1 MSYPRAL
8 TRAVLCM
15 LLSLMLLACEE
26 GGKGAPGSSG
36 PREVVIIKLEPRRE
50 VYTTALAGRIAS
62 FQVAEVRPQVG
73 GILQQRLFTEG
84 ADVKAG
90 QALYQIDPATYE
102 AALDS
107 AQAALMKAEA
117 NVTPARLKAERFREL
132 LAIKAVSKQEYDD
145 AQAAFKQAEAD
156 VAVNR
161 AAVKTARINLEYTKV
176 RSPISGRIGKSAF
189 TPGAL
194 VTANQAQALTS
205 VRQLD
210 PVYVDIT
217 QSSQDLLRL
226 RAQFTN
232 GELRSAAEEAPVRL
246 KLENGAMYP
255 HEGRLQFTDVSV
267 DESTGMVSLRA
278 LFPNPEHILLPG
290 MYVRAVIAEGVDENA
305 LLVPQRALRRD
316 PKGQASVLL
325 VDGGGRVDV
334 RLVDVGR
341 TVGDSW
347 QVLSGLKPGDRVIVE
362 GGQNVRPG
370 MSVKIRGEGKRGSR
384 RGRERAGCPIRGPL
398 GFWRAGCDLTPVP
411 HISPPPTVFE
421 QSITVW

>member
-8 TRAVLCM
+8 TRAAFCM
-15 LLSLMLLACEE
+15 LLSLTLLACEE
-26 GGKGAPGSSG
+26 GGKNAPGSSG
-36 PREVVIIKLEPRRE
+36 PREVAVIRLEPRRE

-205 VRQLD
+205 VRPLD
-210 PVYVDIT
+210 PGYVDIT
-217 QSSQDLLRL
+217 QSSQALLRL
-226 RAQFTN
+226 RAKFAN

-246 KLENGAMYP
+246 KLENGTMYP

-290 MYVRAVIAEGVDENA
+290 MYVRAIIAEGVDENA

-325 VDGGGRVDV
+325 VDGGGKVEV

-347 QVLSGLKPGDRVIVE
+347 QVLSGLKAGDSVIVE

-370 MSVKIRGEGKRGSR
+370 MSVRIRGEG
-384 RGRERAGCPIRGPL
+384 
-398 GFWRAGCDLTPVP
+398 
-411 HISPPPTVFE
+411 
-421 QSITVW
+421 

>member
-84 ADVKAG
+84 SDVKAG

-325 VDGGGRVDV
+325 VDGGGKVEV

-370 MSVKIRGEGKRGSR
+370 MSVKIRGEG
-384 RGRERAGCPIRGPL
+384 
-398 GFWRAGCDLTPVP
+398 
-411 HISPPPTVFE
+411 
-421 QSITVW
+421 

>member
-26 GGKGAPGSSG
+26 GGKGAPSSSG

-325 VDGGGRVDV
+325 VDGGGKVDV

-370 MSVKIRGEGKRGSR
+370 MSVKIRGEG
-384 RGRERAGCPIRGPL
+384 
-398 GFWRAGCDLTPVP
+398 
-411 HISPPPTVFE
+411 
-421 QSITVW
+421 

>member
-132 LAIKAVSKQEYDD
+132 LAIKAVSKQECDG

-325 VDGGGRVDV
+325 VDGGGKVDV

-370 MSVKIRGEGKRGSR
+370 MSVKIRGEG
-384 RGRERAGCPIRGPL
+384 
-398 GFWRAGCDLTPVP
+398 
-411 HISPPPTVFE
+411 
-421 QSITVW
+421 

>member
-325 VDGGGRVDV
+325 EDVVGKVDV

-370 MSVKIRGEGKRGSR
+370 MSVKIRGEG
-384 RGRERAGCPIRGPL
+384 
-398 GFWRAGCDLTPVP
+398 
-411 HISPPPTVFE
+411 
-421 QSITVW
+421 

>member
-161 AAVKTARINLEYTKV
+161 AAVKTARTNLEYTKV

-325 VDGGGRVDV
+325 VDGGGKVDV

-370 MSVKIRGEGKRGSR
+370 MSVKIRGEG
-384 RGRERAGCPIRGPL
+384 
-398 GFWRAGCDLTPVP
+398 
-411 HISPPPTVFE
+411 
-421 QSITVW
+421 

>member
-36 PREVVIIKLEPRRE
+36 PREVVIIKLEPRRK

-325 VDGGGRVDV
+325 VDGGGKVDV

-370 MSVKIRGEGKRGSR
+370 MSVKIRGEG
-384 RGRERAGCPIRGPL
+384 
-398 GFWRAGCDLTPVP
+398 
-411 HISPPPTVFE
+411 
-421 QSITVW
+421 

>member
-15 LLSLMLLACEE
+15 LLSLTLLACEE

-325 VDGGGRVDV
+325 VDGGGKVDV

-347 QVLSGLKPGDRVIVE
+347 QVLSGLKPGDRVSVE

-370 MSVKIRGEGKRGSR
+370 MSVKIRGEG
-384 RGRERAGCPIRGPL
+384 
-398 GFWRAGCDLTPVP
+398 
-411 HISPPPTVFE
+411 
-421 QSITVW
+421 

>member
-156 VAVNR
+156 VAVH

-325 VDGGGRVDV
+325 VDGGGKVDV

-370 MSVKIRGEGKRGSR
+370 MSVKIRGEG
-384 RGRERAGCPIRGPL
+384 
-398 GFWRAGCDLTPVP
+398 
-411 HISPPPTVFE
+411 
-421 QSITVW
+421 

>member
-1 MSYPRAL
+1 MSYRRAL

-370 MSVKIRGEGKRGSR
+370 MSVKIRGEG
-384 RGRERAGCPIRGPL
+384 
-398 GFWRAGCDLTPVP
+398 
-411 HISPPPTVFE
+411 
-421 QSITVW
+421 

>member
-145 AQAAFKQAEAD
+145 AQAAVKQAEAD

-325 VDGGGRVDV
+325 VDGGGKVDV

-370 MSVKIRGEGKRGSR
+370 MSVKIRGEG
-384 RGRERAGCPIRGPL
+384 
-398 GFWRAGCDLTPVP
+398 
-411 HISPPPTVFE
+411 
-421 QSITVW
+421 

>member
-1 MSYPRAL
+1 MSYARAL

-325 VDGGGRVDV
+325 VDGGGKVDV

-370 MSVKIRGEGKRGSR
+370 MSVKIRGEG
-384 RGRERAGCPIRGPL
+384 
-398 GFWRAGCDLTPVP
+398 
-411 HISPPPTVFE
+411 
-421 QSITVW
+421 

>member
-102 AALDS
+102 AASDS

-161 AAVKTARINLEYTKV
+161 AAVKTASINLEYTKV

-325 VDGGGRVDV
+325 VDGGGKVDV

-370 MSVKIRGEGKRGSR
+370 MSVKIRGEG
-384 RGRERAGCPIRGPL
+384 
-398 GFWRAGCDLTPVP
+398 
-411 HISPPPTVFE
+411 
-421 QSITVW
+421 

>member
-176 RSPISGRIGKSAF
+176 RSPISGRIGRSAF

-325 VDGGGRVDV
+325 VDGGGKVDV

-370 MSVKIRGEGKRGSR
+370 MSVKIRGEG
-384 RGRERAGCPIRGPL
+384 
-398 GFWRAGCDLTPVP
+398 
-411 HISPPPTVFE
+411 
-421 QSITVW
+421 

>member
-90 QALYQIDPATYE
+90 QALYQIDPAPYE

-194 VTANQAQALTS
+194 VTANQAQALTY

-278 LFPNPEHILLPG
+278 LFPNPEHILVPG

-325 VDGGGRVDV
+325 VDGGGKVDV

-370 MSVKIRGEGKRGSR
+370 MSVKIRGEG
-384 RGRERAGCPIRGPL
+384 
-398 GFWRAGCDLTPVP
+398 
-411 HISPPPTVFE
+411 
-421 QSITVW
+421 

>member
-15 LLSLMLLACEE
+15 LLSLTLLACEE

-325 VDGGGRVDV
+325 VDGGGKVDV

-370 MSVKIRGEGKRGSR
+370 MSVKIRGEGKR
-384 RGRERAGCPIRGPL
+384 
-398 GFWRAGCDLTPVP
+398 
-411 HISPPPTVFE
+411 
-421 QSITVW
+421 

>member
-325 VDGGGRVDV
+325 VDGGGKVEV

-370 MSVKIRGEGKRGSR
+370 MSVKIRGEG
-384 RGRERAGCPIRGPL
+384 
-398 GFWRAGCDLTPVP
+398 
-411 HISPPPTVFE
+411 
-421 QSITVW
+421 

>member
-1 MSYPRAL
+1 MSHPRAL

-325 VDGGGRVDV
+325 VDGGGKVDV

-370 MSVKIRGEGKRGSR
+370 MSVKIRGEG
-384 RGRERAGCPIRGPL
+384 
-398 GFWRAGCDLTPVP
+398 
-411 HISPPPTVFE
+411 
-421 QSITVW
+421 

>member
-255 HEGRLQFTDVSV
+255 HEGGLQFTDVSV

-325 VDGGGRVDV
+325 VDGGGKVDV

-370 MSVKIRGEGKRGSR
+370 MSVKIRGEG
-384 RGRERAGCPIRGPL
+384 
-398 GFWRAGCDLTPVP
+398 
-411 HISPPPTVFE
+411 
-421 QSITVW
+421 

>member
-26 GGKGAPGSSG
+26 GGKGTPGSSG

-194 VTANQAQALTS
+194 VTANQSQALTS

-316 PKGQASVLL
+316 PKGQASVFL
-325 VDGGGRVDV
+325 VDGGKVDV

-370 MSVKIRGEGKRGSR
+370 MSVKIRGEG
-384 RGRERAGCPIRGPL
+384 
-398 GFWRAGCDLTPVP
+398 
-411 HISPPPTVFE
+411 
-421 QSITVW
+421 

>member
-325 VDGGGRVDV
+325 VDGGGKVDV

-347 QVLSGLKPGDRVIVE
+347 QVLSGLTPGDRVIVE

-370 MSVKIRGEGKRGSR
+370 MSVKIRGEG
-384 RGRERAGCPIRGPL
+384 
-398 GFWRAGCDLTPVP
+398 
-411 HISPPPTVFE
+411 
-421 QSITVW
+421 

>member
-205 VRQLD
+205 VRKLD

-325 VDGGGRVDV
+325 VDGGGKVDV

-370 MSVKIRGEGKRGSR
+370 MSVKIRGEG
-384 RGRERAGCPIRGPL
+384 
-398 GFWRAGCDLTPVP
+398 
-411 HISPPPTVFE
+411 
-421 QSITVW
+421 

>member
-156 VAVNR
+156 VAGNR

-325 VDGGGRVDV
+325 VDGGGKVDV

-370 MSVKIRGEGKRGSR
+370 MSVKIRGEG
-384 RGRERAGCPIRGPL
+384 
-398 GFWRAGCDLTPVP
+398 
-411 HISPPPTVFE
+411 
-421 QSITVW
+421 

>member
-15 LLSLMLLACEE
+15 LLSLTLLACEE

-232 GELRSAAEEAPVRL
+232 GELRSAAEDAPVRL

-255 HEGRLQFTDVSV
+255 QEGRLQFTDVSV

-325 VDGGGRVDV
+325 VDGGGKVDV

-370 MSVKIRGEGKRGSR
+370 MSVKIRGEG
-384 RGRERAGCPIRGPL
+384 
-398 GFWRAGCDLTPVP
+398 
-411 HISPPPTVFE
+411 
-421 QSITVW
+421 

>member
-90 QALYQIDPATYE
+90 QALYQINPATYE

-325 VDGGGRVDV
+325 VDGGGKVDV

-370 MSVKIRGEGKRGSR
+370 MSVKIRGEG
-384 RGRERAGCPIRGPL
+384 
-398 GFWRAGCDLTPVP
+398 
-411 HISPPPTVFE
+411 
-421 QSITVW
+421 

>member
-156 VAVNR
+156 VAVDR

-325 VDGGGRVDV
+325 VDGGGKVDV

-370 MSVKIRGEGKRGSR
+370 MSVKIRGEG
-384 RGRERAGCPIRGPL
+384 
-398 GFWRAGCDLTPVP
+398 
-411 HISPPPTVFE
+411 
-421 QSITVW
+421 

>member
-15 LLSLMLLACEE
+15 LLSLTLLACEE

-267 DESTGMVSLRA
+267 DESTGMVSRRA
-278 LFPNPEHILLPG
+278 LFPTPEHILLPG

-325 VDGGGRVDV
+325 VDGGGKVDV

-370 MSVKIRGEGKRGSR
+370 MSVKIRGEG
-384 RGRERAGCPIRGPL
+384 
-398 GFWRAGCDLTPVP
+398 
-411 HISPPPTVFE
+411 
-421 QSITVW
+421 

>member
-267 DESTGMVSLRA
+267 DESTCMVSLRA

-325 VDGGGRVDV
+325 VDGGGKVDV

-370 MSVKIRGEGKRGSR
+370 MSVKIRGEG
-384 RGRERAGCPIRGPL
+384 
-398 GFWRAGCDLTPVP
+398 
-411 HISPPPTVFE
+411 
-421 QSITVW
+421 

>member
-15 LLSLMLLACEE
+15 LLSLTLLACEE

-325 VDGGGRVDV
+325 VDGGKVDV

-370 MSVKIRGEGKRGSR
+370 MSVKIRGEG
-384 RGRERAGCPIRGPL
+384 
-398 GFWRAGCDLTPVP
+398 
-411 HISPPPTVFE
+411 
-421 QSITVW
+421 

>member
-15 LLSLMLLACEE
+15 LLSLTLLACEE

-156 VAVNR
+156 MAVNR

-325 VDGGGRVDV
+325 VDGGGKVDV

-370 MSVKIRGEGKRGSR
+370 MSVKIRGEG
-384 RGRERAGCPIRGPL
+384 
-398 GFWRAGCDLTPVP
+398 
-411 HISPPPTVFE
+411 
-421 QSITVW
+421 

>member
-305 LLVPQRALRRD
+305 LLVLQRALRRD

-325 VDGGGRVDV
+325 VDGGGKVDV

-370 MSVKIRGEGKRGSR
+370 MSVKIRGEG
-384 RGRERAGCPIRGPL
+384 
-398 GFWRAGCDLTPVP
+398 
-411 HISPPPTVFE
+411 
-421 QSITVW
+421 

>member
-246 KLENGAMYP
+246 KLENGAMYT

-325 VDGGGRVDV
+325 VDGGGKVDV

-370 MSVKIRGEGKRGSR
+370 MSVKIRGEG
-384 RGRERAGCPIRGPL
+384 
-398 GFWRAGCDLTPVP
+398 
-411 HISPPPTVFE
+411 
-421 QSITVW
+421 

>member
-36 PREVVIIKLEPRRE
+36 PREGVIIKLEPRRE

-325 VDGGGRVDV
+325 VDGGGKVDV
-334 RLVDVGR
+334 RLVDVRAERPSRHEREDQGR
-341 TVGDSW
+341 RIAGKSEGAGKGLV
-347 QVLSGLKPGDRVIVE
+347 VLSVGLWGS
-362 GGQNVRPG
+362 GGP
-370 MSVKIRGEGKRGSR
+370 
-384 RGRERAGCPIRGPL
+384 AG
-398 GFWRAGCDLTPVP
+398 T
-411 HISPPPTVFE
+411 
-421 QSITVW
+421 

>member
-217 QSSQDLLRL
+217 QSS
-226 RAQFTN
+226 
-232 GELRSAAEEAPVRL
+232 
-246 KLENGAMYP
+246 
-255 HEGRLQFTDVSV
+255 
-267 DESTGMVSLRA
+267 
-278 LFPNPEHILLPG
+278 HI
-290 MYVRAVIAEGVDENA
+290 
-305 LLVPQRALRRD
+305 
-316 PKGQASVLL
+316 
-325 VDGGGRVDV
+325 
-334 RLVDVGR
+334 
-341 TVGDSW
+341 
-347 QVLSGLKPGDRVIVE
+347 
-362 GGQNVRPG
+362 
-370 MSVKIRGEGKRGSR
+370 
-384 RGRERAGCPIRGPL
+384 
-398 GFWRAGCDLTPVP
+398 
-411 HISPPPTVFE
+411 
-421 QSITVW
+421 

>member
-226 RAQFTN
+226 RAQLTN

-325 VDGGGRVDV
+325 VDGGGKVDV

-370 MSVKIRGEGKRGSR
+370 MSVKIRGEG
-384 RGRERAGCPIRGPL
+384 
-398 GFWRAGCDLTPVP
+398 
-411 HISPPPTVFE
+411 
-421 QSITVW
+421 

>member
-325 VDGGGRVDV
+325 VDGGGKVDV

-347 QVLSGLKPGDRVIVE
+347 QGLSGLKPGDRVIVE

-370 MSVKIRGEGKRGSR
+370 MSVKIRGEG
-384 RGRERAGCPIRGPL
+384 
-398 GFWRAGCDLTPVP
+398 
-411 HISPPPTVFE
+411 
-421 QSITVW
+421 

>member
-26 GGKGAPGSSG
+26 GGKGDPGSSG

-325 VDGGGRVDV
+325 VDGGGKVDV

-370 MSVKIRGEGKRGSR
+370 MSVKIRGEG
-384 RGRERAGCPIRGPL
+384 
-398 GFWRAGCDLTPVP
+398 
-411 HISPPPTVFE
+411 
-421 QSITVW
+421 

>member
-26 GGKGAPGSSG
+26 GGKGTPGSSG

-205 VRQLD
+205 LRQLD

-325 VDGGGRVDV
+325 VDGGGKVDV

-370 MSVKIRGEGKRGSR
+370 MSVKIRGEG
-384 RGRERAGCPIRGPL
+384 
-398 GFWRAGCDLTPVP
+398 
-411 HISPPPTVFE
+411 
-421 QSITVW
+421 

>member
-325 VDGGGRVDV
+325 VDGGGKVDV

-370 MSVKIRGEGKRGSR
+370 MGVKIRGEG
-384 RGRERAGCPIRGPL
+384 
-398 GFWRAGCDLTPVP
+398 
-411 HISPPPTVFE
+411 
-421 QSITVW
+421 